1 MNIDKILL
9 NKVKDLEM
17 YKIISNPINNKN
29 VVNKLTINNDSE
41 IKDIIRS
48 VITNYVDNI
57 IKVIP
62 NSYLEILNNNL
73 NTLKIVKKDVSE
85 EEVIN
90 KDTYS
95 FYPALYY
102 LIDNTIIYFDKE
114 IYELLGTNYKEI
126 LKQVFNH

>member
-1 MNIDKILL
+1 MDIDKILL

-17 YKIISNPINNKN
+17 YKIISNPINNKD
-29 VVNKLTINNDSE
+29 VINKLTINNDSE

-57 IKVIP
+57 FNVIP
-62 NSYLEILNNNL
+62 NNYLEILNSNL
-73 NTLKIVKKDVSE
+73 NTLKLVKKDVSK

-126 LKQVFNH
+126 LK

>member
-90 KDTYS
+90 KGN
-95 FYPALYY
+95 L
-102 LIDNTIIYFDKE
+102 
-114 IYELLGTNYKEI
+114 
-126 LKQVFNH
+126 

>member
-73 NTLKIVKKDVSE
+73 NTL
-85 EEVIN
+85 
-90 KDTYS
+90 
-95 FYPALYY
+95 
-102 LIDNTIIYFDKE
+102 
-114 IYELLGTNYKEI
+114 
-126 LKQVFNH
+126 

>member
-9 NKVKDLEM
+9 NKVKNLEM

-90 KDTYS
+90 KGN
-95 FYPALYY
+95 L
-102 LIDNTIIYFDKE
+102 
-114 IYELLGTNYKEI
+114 
-126 LKQVFNH
+126 

>member
-85 EEVIN
+85 E
-90 KDTYS
+90 
-95 FYPALYY
+95 
-102 LIDNTIIYFDKE
+102 
-114 IYELLGTNYKEI
+114 
-126 LKQVFNH
+126 

>member
-1 MNIDKILL
+1 MDIDKILL

-17 YKIISNPINNKN
+17 YKIISNPINNKD

-62 NSYLEILNNNL
+62 NSYLEIL
-73 NTLKIVKKDVSE
+73 I
-85 EEVIN
+85 II
-90 KDTYS
+90 
-95 FYPALYY
+95 
-102 LIDNTIIYFDKE
+102 LI
-114 IYELLGTNYKEI
+114 
-126 LKQVFNH
+126 H